1 MLKKQG
7 SRYSLT
13 VPFSSPLEGCDI
25 EDLSVR
31 VILPECVKNVKYTI
45 PEGVSDP
52 ILSSRYTYLD
62 TGMEGRHVYEF
73 KTHNWIEQRK
83 GETITVGEMMI

>member
-1 MLKKQG
+1 MKKQG

-62 TGMEGRHVYEF
+62 TRMEGRHVYEF

-83 GETITVGEMMI
+83 GETITVGEMKK

>member
-1 MLKKQG
+1 M
-7 SRYSLT
+7 
-13 VPFSSPLEGCDI
+13 
-25 EDLSVR
+25 
-31 VILPECVKNVKYTI
+31 ILPECVKNVKYTI
-45 PEGVSDP
+45 PEGVSEP

-83 GETITVGEMMI
+83 GETITVGEMKI